1 MRTRRYR
8 NRRIGDFLK
17 ELHLVEGRNT
27 GIPTAINA
35 IKKNGSPLP
44 TLLTDEDR
52 SFFSVI
58 IPIHDV
64 FAEKGIEHVKVKTKR
79 RSKNELKELILEA
92 LDEINLLVKE
102 ARKNVKICERIQK
115 RTEDMAR
122 RETVVSSINE
132 SEERNRLLDNIEQSF
147 E

>member
-1 MRTRRYR
+1 MVSAFYHIQKTKSKEIFDILIENRNNLR
-8 NRRIGDFLK
+8 NRIRRCRPNQRQ
-17 ELHLVEGRNT
+17 ELQ
-27 GIPTAINA
+27 
-35 IKKNGSPLP
+35 
-44 TLLTDEDR
+44 DE
-52 SFFSVI
+52 
-58 IPIHDV
+58 
-64 FAEKGIEHVKVKTKR
+64 
-79 RSKNELKELILEA
+79 

-115 RTEDMAR
+115 RTEDMVR

>member
-1 MRTRRYR
+1 MDKYIDESRYLIRNNITTSEELETRHDNEKEILDTLSENRNNLR
-8 NRRIGDFLK
+8 NRI
-17 ELHLVEGRNT
+17 
-27 GIPTAINA
+27 
-35 IKKNGSPLP
+35 
-44 TLLTDEDR
+44 
-52 SFFSVI
+52 
-58 IPIHDV
+58 
-64 FAEKGIEHVKVKTKR
+64 R
-79 RSKNELKELILEA
+79 RSRPDQRQELQDE

-132 SEERNRLLDNIEQSF
+132 SEERNRLLDNIEQIF

>member
-1 MRTRRYR
+1 MDKYIDESRYLIRNNITTSEELETRHDNEKEIMDTLSENRNNLR
-8 NRRIGDFLK
+8 NRIRRCRPDQRQ
-17 ELHLVEGRNT
+17 ELQ
-27 GIPTAINA
+27 
-35 IKKNGSPLP
+35 
-44 TLLTDEDR
+44 DE
-52 SFFSVI
+52 
-58 IPIHDV
+58 
-64 FAEKGIEHVKVKTKR
+64 
-79 RSKNELKELILEA
+79 

-115 RTEDMAR
+115 RTEDMVR